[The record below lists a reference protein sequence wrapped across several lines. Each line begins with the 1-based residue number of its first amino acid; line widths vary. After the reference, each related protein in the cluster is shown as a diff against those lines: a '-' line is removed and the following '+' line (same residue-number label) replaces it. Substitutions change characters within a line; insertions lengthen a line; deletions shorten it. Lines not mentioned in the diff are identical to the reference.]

1 MSLLHFLSIF
11 DKVTYYA
18 HIEMNICSV
27 KGATNARLIDL
38 STQSALR
45 LFNFGGQLVT
55 VCWFDNLLTR
65 FDRRTTYVHKPSK
78 CKCESRSEQGLSQL
92 NFQEVTD
99 VKLILEYQKGNLR
112 KAFHKY

>member
-11 DKVTYYA
+11 DEVTYYA

-55 VCWFDNLLTR
+55 VCWFENLLPI
-65 FDRRTTYVHKPSK
+65 DSIVERRMYINHQSASAKVGA
-78 CKCESRSEQGLSQL
+78 SRDYL
-92 NFQEVTD
+92 N
-99 VKLILEYQKGNLR
+99 
-112 KAFHKY
+112 